1 MAKKVLGRGMD
12 AFYIPLKLKVKEQ
25 PEKKDNADNK
35 KNPAEKSIKSAE
47 TVREPV
53 IDTEEQTVKAE
64 KTVPDLS
71 YKAEKNPVSA
81 KKDNEGVTVVYPAET
96 DIPAYENKPETQYE
110 NQTIVPEEKSVV
122 GKQTGKDVS
131 EKMQPLSAAVE
142 SVGVITANINTES
155 VEPKVT
161 ADGENVIKI
170 PLDRIR
176 PNMYQPRR
184 KFDETALQEL
194 AESIKTSGLLQPIT
208 VWKDSDRDYY
218 EIIAGERRTRAA
230 KLAGLKEIDAIVREN
245 LSDEKKL
252 EFALIENI
260 QREDLNAIDTAM
272 AYQQLINHFGIS
284 QAEIS
289 RTVGKSRAAV
299 SNTLRLMELDENIR
313 NAVRSGL
320 ISEGHARALLSIPDK
335 ARRQEVFQ
343 RIVAE
348 NLSVREVEAIAQN
361 YHYELPQNAQV
372 QDNPHRG
379 KAPEIINMQTVLS
392 QHFGSKV
399 EIRPGS
405 NGKKGKIVISYYSL
419 DDFERITSI
428 LQK

>member
-1 MAKKVLGRGMD
+1 MAKKPKKVLGRGMD
-12 AFYIPLKLKVKEQ
+12 ALYIPLKLKAKEL
-25 PEKKDNADNK
+25 PGKKDSADNK
-35 KNPAEKSIKSAE
+35 KNLSEKEIKADEAVKENAAYTEVMAVKTENAVPVSLGNAAE
-47 TVREPV
+47 TSSS
-53 IDTEEQTVKAE
+53 
-64 KTVPDLS
+64 L
-71 YKAEKNPVSA
+71 KNG
-81 KKDNEGVTVVYPAET
+81 NELPAPSLAET
-96 DIPAYENKPETQYE
+96 ANPAENKPVISPEAHE
-110 NQTIVPEEKSVV
+110 NISAPSAAEEKL
-122 GKQTGKDVS
+122 
-131 EKMQPLSAAVE
+131 QPVPAAA
-142 SVGVITANINTES
+142 TANNSAENNP
-155 VEPKVT
+155 VPGP
-161 ADGENVIKI
+161 ADIKAENRETVIKI

-194 AESIKTSGLLQPIT
+194 AESIKASGLLQPIT
-208 VWKDSDRDYY
+208 VWKDDDRDYY

-230 KLAGLKEIDAIVREN
+230 KLAGLKEINAIIRKN
-245 LSDEKKL
+245 LSEEKKL
-252 EFALIENI
+252 ELALIENI

-284 QAEIS
+284 QADIS
-289 RTVGKSRAAV
+289 RTVGKSRAAI

-335 ARRQEVFQ
+335 GKQQEIFQ

-361 YHYELPQNAQV
+361 YHYELPQDSLPQN
-372 QDNPHRG
+372 NMRRG
-379 KAPEIINMQTVLS
+379 KAPEIIDMQSVLS
-392 QHFGSKV
+392 KHFGSKV
-399 EIRPGS
+399 VIKPGA

>member
-1 MAKKVLGRGMD
+1 M
-12 AFYIPLKLKVKEQ
+12 
-25 PEKKDNADNK
+25 
-35 KNPAEKSIKSAE
+35 
-47 TVREPV
+47 
-53 IDTEEQTVKAE
+53 
-64 KTVPDLS
+64 
-71 YKAEKNPVSA
+71 
-81 KKDNEGVTVVYPAET
+81 
-96 DIPAYENKPETQYE
+96 
-110 NQTIVPEEKSVV
+110 
-122 GKQTGKDVS
+122 
-131 EKMQPLSAAVE
+131 
-142 SVGVITANINTES
+142 GVITANVNTES